1 MESDSDQ
8 ESHTVVDTKVEAS
21 RRPPNTAF
29 RQQRLKAW
37 QPILTPR
44 TVLPLFFTVAAVF
57 ALFGGLL
64 IWASNQIQ
72 EVMLDYTWCGV
83 DAPTG
88 SFGSMP
94 TDTVSYRFNQNTKMA
109 TEPQWMRADDGSTCT
124 LRFDVP
130 VTMKHPIYF
139 FYRMT
144 NFYQNHRR
152 YVLSYNEN
160 QIEGQALA
168 ANDLGSAGDCKPL
181 VSNAEG
187 KPYYPCG
194 LIANS
199 MFNDSFS
206 QELVGV
212 NGTDSYYMTN
222 KGISWP
228 SDRERFKKTK
238 YNASDVVPP
247 PNWVESYPDG
257 YTDDNL
263 PDVSTWEEFQNWMR
277 TAGLP
282 TFAKMALRNDTADLN
297 TGTYELSIALNFNT
311 TVYDG
316 KKYILLSTRT
326 AIGGRNDF
334 LGVAYC
340 TVAGIAAA
348 LGIAFLTQ
356 HIIKPRRLG
365 DHAYLSWN
373 QPEAK

>member
-1 MESDSDQ
+1 MDSDSDQ
-8 ESHTVVDTKVEAS
+8 ESQVVLEKKVETS

-44 TVLPLFFTVAAVF
+44 TVLPLFFTVAGVF

-72 EVMLDYTWCGV
+72 EVMIDYTTCGI
-83 DAPTG
+83 DAPVNSFSDIPTTG
-88 SFGSMP
+88 
-94 TDTVSYRFNQNTKMA
+94 VEYRFNNDAKMSA
-109 TEPQWMRADDGSTCT
+109 EPQWSRNDDGSQCT

-130 VTMKHPIYF
+130 KTMKKPIYF
-139 FYRMT
+139 FYRMS

-152 YVLSYNEN
+152 YVLSYNEQ
-160 QIEGQALA
+160 QIEGEALQP
-168 ANDLGSAGDCKPL
+168 DELGNSGDCKPL
-181 VSNAEG
+181 VKNEEG

-206 QELVGV
+206 EELVGV
-212 NGTDSYYMTN
+212 DGTESYWFTN

-228 SDRERFKKTK
+228 SDRARFKKTK

-247 PNWVESYPDG
+247 PNWVNMFPNG
-257 YTDDNL
+257 YTDENL
-263 PDVSTWEEFQNWMR
+263 PDVSQWEEFQNWMR

-282 TFAKMALRNDTADLN
+282 TFAKMALRNDTTDLAA
-297 TGTYELSIALNFNT
+297 GTYELNIALNFNT
-311 TVYDG
+311 TVYKG

-373 QPEAK
+373 QADK